1 MEIPE
6 TLLEIRQ
13 YNGEGYQPLVDFGAW
28 RVAVLRFCDEL
39 RPKNLTAMQ
48 RHDETDEVFVL
59 LAGRCILFLGE
70 GQSQVQALH
79 AVDLEPLKLYNVKRA
94 VWHTHALSEDASV
107 LIVENRTTTEENSPR
122 VALSP
127 AQQEQI
133 VRLAQALW

>member
-1 MEIPE
+1 MQIPE

-13 YNGEGYQPLVDFGAW
+13 YSGEGYQPLIDFAAW

-39 RPKNLTAMQ
+39 RPENLTNMQ

-59 LAGRCILFLGE
+59 LAGRCILYLGA
-70 GQSQVQALH
+70 GQSGVEALH
-79 AVDLEPLKLYNVKRA
+79 AVDLAPLKLYNVKRA

-107 LIVENRTTTEENSPR
+107 LVVENRMTMEENSPR
-122 VALSP
+122 VALSL

-133 VRLAQALW
+133 IRLAQALW

>member
-6 TLLEIRQ
+6 TLLEIRE

-39 RPKNLTAMQ
+39 RPENLTNMQ

-59 LAGRCILFLGE
+59 LAGRCILYLGE
-70 GQSQVQALH
+70 GQTQVEALH
-79 AVDLEPLKLYNVKRA
+79 AVDLAPLKLYNVKRA

-107 LIVENRTTTEENSPR
+107 LVVENRMTTEENSPR
-122 VALSP
+122 VALSS
-127 AQQEQI
+127 AQQAQI